1 VINISDVLRNHAVA
15 VGAERWLDDLPQL
28 VNDLE
33 RRWDMVI
40 GRSFAG
46 ATEAYVAEAT
56 TNTGQSTVL
65 KVLMPLSGSRE
76 RHEITALRLAHGQ
89 GCVTL
94 LREDSHVGA
103 LLLERL
109 GPPLFEL
116 NVPIARRHEILC
128 DTAAKMW
135 RPAPNCGLPTGADRA
150 QSLAAFIADSW
161 ETLDRPCTERAI
173 DYALACARRRATA
186 HEEER
191 ASLVHG
197 DVHQLNALQAGA
209 EFKLVDP
216 DGLLAEPELDLGKI
230 MRGDPVELLHGDP
243 HDRARRLSAR
253 TGLDATA
260 IWEWGVVERVT
271 SGLHCT
277 RIALQPLGRQSL
289 AAADATAN
297 YELT

>member
-1 VINISDVLRNHAVA
+1 VINISDVLRNHAVSA
-15 VGAERWLDDLPQL
+15 GAERWLGDLPQL

-33 RRWDMVI
+33 QRWDIVV
-40 GRSFAG
+40 GRPLPG

-65 KVLMPLSGSRE
+65 KILMPQSGSTE
-76 RHEITALRLAHGQ
+76 RHEITALRLANGQ

-94 LREDSHVGA
+94 LRDNPHVGA

-116 NVPIARRHEILC
+116 NLPIARRHAILC
-128 DTAAKMW
+128 DTASKVW
-135 RPAPNCGLPTGADRA
+135 RPAPSCGLPTGADRA
-150 QSLAAFIADSW
+150 RSLATFIADSW

-186 HEEER
+186 HDER
-191 ASLVHG
+191 RAMLVHG

-216 DGLLAEPELDLGKI
+216 DGLLAEPELDLGTI

-260 IWEWGVVERVT
+260 IWEWGVIERVT

-289 AAADATAN
+289 AAADSTAN